1 MKLPRN
7 KSYVATAIYDYIM
20 AFYGPPGVGKTT
32 FVDGLSD
39 RTFFIST
46 DRGTRFRKTM
56 REEVNNVQELLEVIK
71 ELEKGQANYY
81 KYKLIALDHIDD
93 ICSMVEEFTCKKLGI
108 DDLGDLEWS
117 KGYKQFKKNL
127 WCIVQRLLK
136 LDAGLAFIA
145 HENIKKVKKTS
156 NSGVDKI
163 MPDMGRSAW
172 KILIPK
178 CDLVG
183 YCGYG
188 KEDVRVL
195 RTAGTFHI
203 YAKDR
208 TRRRKPKS
216 GCEYL
221 DGEKFVST
229 FRKVQ

>member
-1 MKLPRN
+1 MKLARN
-7 KSYVATAIYDYIM
+7 KTYIATAIYDYIM

-46 DRGTRFRKTM
+46 DRGTRFRKM
-56 REEVNNVQELLEVIK
+56 LREEVNNEKELVEVIR
-71 ELEKGQANYY
+71 ELERGQAKYY
-81 KYKLIALDHIDD
+81 RYKLIALDHIDD
-93 ICSMVEEFTCKKLGI
+93 ICSMVEESTCKRLGI

-117 KGYKQFKKNL
+117 KGYKQFKKRL
-127 WCIVQRLLK
+127 WSIMQRLLK

-145 HENIKKVKKTS
+145 HENIRSVKKTKN
-156 NSGVDKI
+156 NSIDKI

-172 KILIPK
+172 KILMPK

-188 KEDVRVL
+188 KDNQRVL
-195 RTAGTFHI
+195 RTDGTFHI

-208 TRRRKPKS
+208 TRRVKPKS
-216 GCEYL
+216 GCQFM
-221 DGEKFVST
+221 DNKKFVST
-229 FRKVQ
+229 FRKV